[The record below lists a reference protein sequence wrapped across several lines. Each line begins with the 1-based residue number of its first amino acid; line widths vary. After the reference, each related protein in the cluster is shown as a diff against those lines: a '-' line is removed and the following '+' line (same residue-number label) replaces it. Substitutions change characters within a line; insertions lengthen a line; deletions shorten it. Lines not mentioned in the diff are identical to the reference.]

1 MQQYDIATKVLM
13 DKAAKPMLEQFLSI
27 PVAEMELI
35 EELPQESVSLKRSDY
50 MVRVT
55 HKDGHAEI
63 VLWEF
68 LSHWKR
74 RAILSLAD
82 YTIRALIKFSLPVR
96 PVVLLLKPSRQAK
109 QSFEESGLRFR
120 FTLIRLYRFSAQKF
134 VQQADIHLLPF
145 VPVMKASSRAVWE
158 AERRIYTSNL
168 PVTEKAD
175 LLTAMT
181 IFAGLTNTQLARQ
194 LVERRRDLMIQSYA
208 YEIIKK
214 EGFDEGMQQGQ
225 LERAKKAVADALEAR
240 LNIVPLDVITALK
253 TIEDVQILEEL
264 LRKAVLV
271 KDMQEFRSLL
281 QQILE
286 PA

>member
-1 MQQYDIATKVLM
+1 
-13 DKAAKPMLEQFLSI
+13 
-27 PVAEMELI
+27 
-35 EELPQESVSLKRSDY
+35 
-50 MVRVT
+50 MVRVS
-55 HKDGHAEI
+55 HEDGHAEI

-96 PVVLLLKPSRQAK
+96 PVVLLLQPSPQAK
-109 QSFEESGLRFR
+109 RSFEESGLRFR
-120 FTLIRLYRFSAQKF
+120 FTLIRLYRISARTF
-134 VQQADIHLLPF
+134 LQQADIHLLPF
-145 VPVMKASSRAVWE
+145 IPVMKSASRAVWE
-158 AERRIYTSNL
+158 AERRIYTSRL
-168 PVTEKAD
+168 PVAEKAD

-194 LVERRRDLMIQSYA
+194 LVERRRDLMIQSAA
-208 YEIIKK
+208 YDMIKQ
-214 EGFDEGMQQGQ
+214 EGFDEGIQRGNQQGFQRGMQHGQ

-240 LNIVPLDVITALK
+240 LNIVPLDVVTALK
-253 TIEDVQILEEL
+253 PIEDVQILEEL
-264 LRKAVLV
+264 HRKAVTV
-271 KDMQEFRSLL
+271 EDMQEFRSLL